1 MLARM
6 TTPTTPRPAR
16 RSGRALLALVA
27 CLATPS
33 IAAPGS
39 DAASGGVDARAAEAA
54 YMRAAFEHL
63 GPGDDGRVAIASA
76 PAAVQ
81 GYLRAADADADGALS
96 LAEFTDFQLDPGGA
110 GRRPLPEGVTR
121 IADVAYAGTD
131 HPRQQLDLYLPAARV
146 DGERLPVVAYVHGG
160 AWNMGSRAMARG
172 QVAPL
177 VASGDYAAVAIGYR
191 LSWQA
196 TWPAQ
201 RDDLE
206 AALAWVRAHADAYG
220 LDAGRVCAMGA
231 SAGGHLAAVLGTS
244 SEGIACAVDFFGPTD
259 LTQPPP
265 PSRMAAMGGGPSS
278 REQLLGASP
287 ERVPALARDASPLL
301 HVDAG
306 DPPFLIVHGT
316 ADPLVSISESERL
329 AAALSSA
336 GVEAYFVA
344 VEGGGHGDF
353 LSPET
358 APAAAAE
365 VDARVRAFLDRSLR
379 GTRDAVST
387 DPIPLR

>member
-1 MLARM
+1 M
-6 TTPTTPRPAR
+6 
-16 RSGRALLALVA
+16 
-27 CLATPS
+27 
-33 IAAPGS
+33 
-39 DAASGGVDARAAEAA
+39 
-54 YMRAAFEHL
+54 
-63 GPGDDGRVAIASA
+63 
-76 PAAVQ
+76 
-81 GYLRAADADADGALS
+81 
-96 LAEFTDFQLDPGGA
+96 
-110 GRRPLPEGVTR
+110 
-121 IADVAYAGTD
+121 
-131 HPRQQLDLYLPAARV
+131 
-146 DGERLPVVAYVHGG
+146 
-160 AWNMGSRAMARG
+160 
-172 QVAPL
+172 
-177 VASGDYAAVAIGYR
+177 
-191 LSWQA
+191 
-196 TWPAQ
+196 
-201 RDDLE
+201 
-206 AALAWVRAHADAYG
+206 RAHADAYG

-278 REQLLGASP
+278 REQLLGAPP
-287 ERVPALARDASPLL
+287 EGVPAIARDASPLL
-301 HVDAG
+301 KVDAG

-365 VDARVRAFLDRSLR
+365 VDARVRAFLDRTLR